1 MKTHL
6 SPPPAVEAH
15 RRWPLPLR
23 IAIAV
28 LGVVVV
34 ALAVLLVRGPQAPPS
49 LSAVTSPPATASP
62 SAAGPEAD
70 NAAAAATFSTQSAE
84 AAYAAI
90 QEQRDEAYR
99 RVDPAMLRA
108 IYAPSCPC
116 LAQDL
121 RDLDRQ
127 RREGYHFDGPSAQV
141 RNVRAVLDRS
151 ARTAV
156 VVAEVNYGASRY
168 VDANDNVRF
177 VEKNRGWQT
186 ARTILTWD
194 GRRWRV
200 AQIVNLA

>member
-1 MKTHL
+1 M
-6 SPPPAVEAH
+6 A
-15 RRWPLPLR
+15 
-23 IAIAV
+23 
-28 LGVVVV
+28 VVVT
-34 ALAVLLVRGPQAPPS
+34 LAVLLVRGPQAPPS

-62 SAAGPEAD
+62 SAAAGPSAG
-70 NAAAAATFSTQSAE
+70 NAAAAATFSAQSAE

-108 IYAPSCPC
+108 IYAPSCSC

-127 RREGYHFDGPSAQV
+127 RRGGYHFDGPSAQV
-141 RNVRAVLDRS
+141 RNARAVLDRS